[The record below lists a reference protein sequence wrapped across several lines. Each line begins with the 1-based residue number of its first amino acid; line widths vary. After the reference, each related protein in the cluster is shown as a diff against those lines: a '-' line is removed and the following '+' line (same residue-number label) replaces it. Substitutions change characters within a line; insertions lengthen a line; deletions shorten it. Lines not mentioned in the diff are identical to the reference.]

1 MALQGGRSRD
11 APALAARARA
21 ATSPPSILLG
31 AATYSKP
38 PNLALLIAPIV
49 LLALVAAAS
58 GSTGCCVGAVSVAVA
73 GAFFGVTALNA
84 GEFNYQGGDR
94 KTFYT
99 AFPFDGSK
107 DNVWDRKGTEMST
120 NDSDADNVLQD
131 FPNRFAHN
139 VEYFLV
145 GRHFGFVP
153 YFFPGVV
160 AIVLWLFSRERRR
173 PWRAA
178 DFLAVVGSAVGA
190 ADLRAVLL
198 ERRRRTDRAI
208 ATSSASTRRSS
219 FSRRR

>member
-1 MALQGGRSRD
+1 MNS
-11 APALAARARA
+11 
-21 ATSPPSILLG
+21 
-31 AATYSKP
+31 
-38 PNLALLIAPIV
+38 
-49 LLALVAAAS
+49 
-58 GSTGCCVGAVSVAVA
+58 
-73 GAFFGVTALNA
+73 

-120 NDSDADNVLQD
+120 NDSDAENVLQD
-131 FPNRFAHN
+131 FTNRFAHN

-173 PWRAA
+173 PWR
-178 DFLAVVGSAVGA
+178 LLIVPGGRRVGGRA
-190 ADLRAVLL
+190 ADLGTVTPGAAAA
-198 ERRRRTDRAI
+198 DRPGTG
-208 ATSSASTRRSS
+208 TSSASTRRSS
-219 FSRRR
+219 S